1 MSDKKTLNENSET
14 LQSVITEPEIEK
26 LLGVTKDQLA
36 RLRTNNGLPFV
47 KINNRSR
54 LYFESDLMEFFRS
67 RRVRLNHAEID
78 G

>member
-1 MSDKKTLNENSET
+1 MSEQKTQNEMQET
-14 LQSVITEPEIEK
+14 LQNIVTEPEIEK

-36 RLRTNNGLPFV
+36 QLRRNNGLPFV

-78 G
+78 S